1 MTDTGKKA
9 LKRLI
14 GGDKDT
20 SLRAT
25 TDDLQ
30 GLLLQIVFALLMIFI
45 IAYFIFVTETK
56 KTEAAQVLELN
67 RQKLI
72 LALEKTAENKRIRYG
87 LNALMVQGT
96 DGKRLFDADQHVS
109 GGTVALAPAAK
120 TAFSGGSRA
129 AFADY
134 ADVAGLKD
142 AWYDEVMEIS
152 EIESLSEAEM
162 QWLKRE
168 IAERVETVRLDARGV
183 QRALAA
189 RLQAALVEN
198 PGDLGSI
205 DNANALAE
213 AIKARSLKMVKE
225 AIDAEVLP

>member
-1 MTDTGKKA
+1 M
-9 LKRLI
+9 
-14 GGDKDT
+14 
-20 SLRAT
+20 
-25 TDDLQ
+25 
-30 GLLLQIVFALLMIFI
+30 
-45 IAYFIFVTETK
+45 
-56 KTEAAQVLELN
+56 
-67 RQKLI
+67 
-72 LALEKTAENKRIRYG
+72 
-87 LNALMVQGT
+87 
-96 DGKRLFDADQHVS
+96 
-109 GGTVALAPAAK
+109 
-120 TAFSGGSRA
+120 
-129 AFADY
+129 
-134 ADVAGLKD
+134 
-142 AWYDEVMEIS
+142 
-152 EIESLSEAEM
+152 SEAEM